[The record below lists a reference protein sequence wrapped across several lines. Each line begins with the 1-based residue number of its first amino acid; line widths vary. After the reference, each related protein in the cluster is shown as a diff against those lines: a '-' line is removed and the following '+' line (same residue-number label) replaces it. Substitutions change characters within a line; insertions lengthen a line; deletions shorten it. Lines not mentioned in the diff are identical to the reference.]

1 MLLLLPQV
9 SADWIQIGI
18 PTIGA
23 VWRGDGRMTDHSDRT
38 INNIKKIYIFKKGF
52 GVMPCSSSSVPS
64 IVNAVGVH
72 FRPLSNLFSGLF
84 SVSNSTFFCA

>member
-1 MLLLLPQV
+1 
-9 SADWIQIGI
+9 
-18 PTIGA
+18 
-23 VWRGDGRMTDHSDRT
+23 MTDHSDRT
-38 INNIKKIYIFKKGF
+38 INNIKKEEDIFKKGF

-84 SVSNSTFFCA
+84 SVSNSTFLCMTILLNT